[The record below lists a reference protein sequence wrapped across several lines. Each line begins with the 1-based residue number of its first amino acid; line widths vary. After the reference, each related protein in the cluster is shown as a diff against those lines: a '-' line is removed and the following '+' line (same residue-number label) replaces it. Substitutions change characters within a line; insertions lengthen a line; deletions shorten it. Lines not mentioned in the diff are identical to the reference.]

1 MNRFLKIQ
9 NRLGHHQSA
18 LYIIA
23 VSLGLLTARTLPDAT
38 RFEALINPS
47 LGLMLYATFLQVPLI
62 ALGRAFTQLRF
73 LGALLTA
80 NFVIV
85 PLFVALLAPYLPHDR
100 VIKLGVLIVLL
111 CPCIDYVVTFAHLG
125 RADAG
130 RLLGAVPVL
139 LIAQMVFLPL
149 YLQIMLGASGTGI
162 VHSAPFFRAF
172 IWLIV
177 LPLILALFTQ
187 SLTAR
192 TMVGN
197 AIASLLSLLPVPV
210 TACVL
215 FIIVA
220 AMAPH
225 LGGAWRDV
233 LKVAPFYITF
243 SVAAPCLGWVVAR
256 LWRLEAPSS
265 RAVAFSAGTRNSL
278 VVLPLALTVP
288 GGLPVIPAVIVT
300 QTMIELASLFFA
312 TRIIS
317 RWGATDTR

>member
-9 NRLGHHQSA
+9 NRLEHHQSA
-18 LYIIA
+18 LYILA
-23 VSLGLLTARTLPDAT
+23 VILALMTAMTLPEPT
-38 RFEALINPS
+38 RLEALINPS

-85 PLFVALLAPYLPHDR
+85 PLFVAVLAPYLPHDR
-100 VIKLGVLIVLL
+100 VIMLGVLIVLL

-139 LIAQMVFLPL
+139 LIAQMVLLPF
-149 YLQIMLGASGTGI
+149 YLRLLLGTSAACI

-172 IWLIV
+172 TWLIV
-177 LPLILALFTQ
+177 MPLMLALFTQ

-192 TMVGN
+192 TKVGN
-197 AIASLLSLLPVPV
+197 AMASLLSLLPVPA

-233 LKVAPFYITF
+233 LRVAPFYIAF

-288 GGLPVIPAVIVT
+288 GGLPEIPAIIVT
-300 QTMIELASLFFA
+300 QTMIELASLFFT

-317 RWGATDTR
+317 RWGATSAR